1 MGKKIFLVD
10 RPIKMKS
17 SDCFDSAQWLTVA
30 EKHSW
35 LDKIL
40 QRSS

>member
-10 RPIKMKS
+10 RRIKMKS

-35 LDKIL
+35 PDKIL